1 MSSFTIGNQRG
12 SEGDKRRRPSASIMV
27 APVLTVVVLTAAMF
41 QV

>member
-12 SEGDKRRRPSASIMV
+12 SEGDKRRRPSAPIMV
-27 APVLTVVVLTAAMF
+27 ATTVDVFTVAMF

>member
-12 SEGDKRRRPSASIMV
+12 SEGDKCRRQSASIMV
-27 APVLTVVVLTAAMF
+27 ATTVVVFTVAMF